1 MRLEF
6 TVPNG
11 HRKLAFELWVGGNF
25 GLSEQPNLSHQAGD
39 GVGLYIHI
47 TAAGLFQCLIVSIM
61 NGETRM
67 RLEFTV
73 PSGHRKLAFELWVG
87 AILA

>member
-1 MRLEF
+1 MVTASWL
-6 TVPNG
+6 
-11 HRKLAFELWVGGNF
+11 
-25 GLSEQPNLSHQAGD
+25 LSCWWGQFWLEQPNLSHQARD

-67 RLEFTV
+67 RLELTV
-73 PSGHRKLAFELWVG
+73 PNGHRKLAFELWVG

>member
-1 MRLEF
+1 MID
-6 TVPNG
+6 
-11 HRKLAFELWVGGNF
+11 
-25 GLSEQPNLSHQAGD
+25 QPNLSHQARD

-47 TAAGLFQCLIVSIM
+47 TAAGLFQYLIVSIM

-67 RLEFTV
+67 RLEFMV
-73 PSGHRKLAFELWVG
+73 HNSHHKLAFQLWVG

>member
-1 MRLEF
+1 MVTASGLLSCGWGEF
-6 TVPNG
+6 Y
-11 HRKLAFELWVGGNF
+11 L
-25 GLSEQPNLSHQAGD
+25 EQPNLSHQAGD

-47 TAAGLFQCLIVSIM
+47 TAAALFQCLIVSIM
-61 NGETRM
+61 NGKTRV

-73 PSGHRKLAFELWVG
+73 PNSHVKLAFELWLG